1 MFVEIILSLL
11 CLGLIVNE
19 IGVISVVG
27 FPPKDK
33 DVLEFLE
40 KVRESNP
47 YMMDGSKPQILLGS
61 TDNPYISNSIRS
73 CLIGCYIQGVG
84 AIPRWY
90 KSYGEI
96 KKLYVKLREPKKS
109 KTKRQKLGL

>member
-11 CLGLIVNE
+11 CVGLIMNE
-19 IGVISVVG
+19 IGIISVVG

-47 YMMDGSKPQILLGS
+47 YVMDGSNPQSILGS
-61 TDNPYISNSIRS
+61 TGNPCISNSIRS
-73 CLIGCYIQGVG
+73 CLIGCYIQDVG

-90 KSYGEI
+90 KSYDEI
-96 KKLYVKLREPKKS
+96 KKLYVKLGEPKKS